1 MAKQTILWTV
11 LPNGRADDGDLAG
24 RLRVSI
30 VVSPRLTP
38 EAPDEQ
44 RLAAFGDFLDWPA
57 TLSEARFKLRVG
69 SDGSAL
75 RPLSEPD
82 SALWQKLFDEN
93 TPVAGFEFKDM
104 SRANLRSYSVR
115 NVMGFL
121 RRNYGRLALQAA
133 TTHPTLLPWSNAHP
147 GLRNMIED
155 LGTRTEKMDFG
166 HRQIEVAQPGFSRFL
181 GEYEKSVE
189 SSIDRKVFGDRS
201 LYKDTATAPGAED
214 GALPGGG
221 GTFRRRTLPADWH
234 DPAGGGPDAS
244 VMAQFQSAD
253 EYTFFQANRFYHRTR
268 PTAAQ
273 RAMRRPSFSGIPAPP
288 TAPEYDFHRIIASYS
303 DYTQL
308 LRRLGLVIDCV
319 LEDNDLIDSLIAA
332 GGGTAAGNAS
342 LEMDW
347 GGARDASTDQH
358 PATAWQADKT
368 RFLVRPRTD
377 DHERG
382 LLKLEHARDQSGPA
396 ADKPRSDFEVYQ
408 VDPDGAA
415 LKTVGFLLSA
425 QNLVA
430 KSLSLTQADGEVTY
444 TTGRRQP
451 VAALRSGGI
460 GVARHD
466 RARVTATEAATAA
479 LKNQAV
485 DTGNGQSVV
494 LFAEDV
500 LRGYRVDV
508 ADVPPDGIPTRW
520 QTLCAR
526 VGEYHLIKAAEEL
539 VLPPDEGYVSGP
551 STTRSTDASTN
562 PDDHY
567 LHESIFRWTGWSL
580 CTPLP
585 GRTLRSRQV
594 EDSQLQGEESTE
606 VKDEATT
613 GNGVSA
619 RFRAAPG
626 TLPKLRFGRSYRLRA
641 RFVDLAGNSLAVDDP
656 SLDPLENA
664 TDVIDYQRFEPV
676 DPPTLVHAAKVS
688 EGESL
693 ERMVIRSN
701 YDKSTTEYLASP
713 AFALAIGE
721 PESRDFEY
729 TASNVRHVVPSKSS
743 QQQCE
748 QHGLLDPFFSDP
760 SSIRIGYEISARESG
775 SLYDL
780 PGTELVTPQN
790 LADVA
795 TTTALPP
802 AMPSPENPV
811 GDRLSG
817 GQYIVHRPD
826 IGAAPYLPDGAAD
839 GIAFRGLDGSEIP
852 GVTSATDFGPDG
864 MIELGPGCLLHENA
878 DGKRTLLVHF
888 DGDWPKRRGLK
899 IVLEERRAKID
910 DPPCQEDYPDDGL
923 PRWRA
928 EERTLTLPVA
938 KGRIVRLAYASF
950 VKEDFLR
957 SFGLSGWTNNPGFVE
972 ELASVG
978 RHWMVTPYREL
989 VLVHAT
995 QQPVCLPTLTK
1006 LRIHRQ
1012 MGEQHARLI
1021 CPLVNLHGPST
1032 GKFEIVADWGE
1043 WVDDLQKD
1051 GPELVPSEGEL
1062 SEILLAEN
1070 HVNKFRLD
1078 KAVDAQLPEPDR
1090 DLGQEKRRARG
1101 DRHEFGDTRFRL
1113 IRYRV
1118 RASTRFREYLPPA
1131 LFAKRENVVRTGP
1144 AAAGPAVAVGANDD
1158 PGAPVLRDSAGDT
1171 DRVIVPATLP
1181 PDEPRVLY
1189 TVPTFRWQQSDSG
1202 ETTTHTRLGNGL
1214 RVWLDRPWFSS
1225 GNGELLGVVILGDGT
1240 NFNQIADDMQGLVTQ
1255 WGVDPLWDSRLPKHK
1270 TSVKDF
1276 GARVHDE
1283 TVHLQEKPDGDR
1295 VHVVGH
1301 RVHWDADRKLWYC
1314 DIELDPGAT
1323 YMPFVRL
1330 ALVRYQPHGLPAA
1343 KVSKVTLAEFAQVLP
1358 KRRALFRQTGDG
1370 LTVTL
1375 RGQAPQ
1381 AGPLAAES
1389 PLFGAGRLL
1398 PLRLRQSGRN
1408 RLELV
1413 LQTRDPELKTDLA
1426 WRDHSV
1432 LASVSIK
1439 PSGGR
1444 SALRPLD
1451 PPGLNIDLAPPG
1463 RRVESRS
1470 GASVDLSAT
1479 ADLGRFEPALPTF
1492 PAQPVP
1498 GGLLKLLEPTL
1509 YQSEPLTLPA
1519 TPGHDRRLV
1528 LREFE
1533 RYYTD
1538 RSLREG
1544 TSGTARRRIIEE
1556 RLVYAVEY
1564 SL

>member
-11 LPNGRADDGDLAG
+11 LPNGRVSDGDLAG
-24 RLRVSI
+24 RLQVSI

-38 EAPDEQ
+38 EAANEQ
-44 RLAAFGDFLDWPA
+44 RLGAFGEFLDWPG
-57 TLSEARFKLRVG
+57 TLSEARFKLRIG
-69 SDGSAL
+69 TQGAGL
-75 RPLSEPD
+75 RPLNRPD

-121 RRNYGRLALQAA
+121 RRSYGRLAVQAA

-147 GLRNMIED
+147 GLKNMIED
-155 LGTRTEKMDFG
+155 LGTRTETMDFG

-181 GEYEKSVE
+181 GDYEKSVE
-189 SSIDRKVFGDRS
+189 ASIDRKVFGRRGV
-201 LYKDTATAPGAED
+201 YKGTATAPGAED
-214 GALPGGG
+214 GGLPGAGG
-221 GTFRRRTLPADWH
+221 SFNRRALPADWH
-234 DPAGGGPDAS
+234 DPANGGPDAS
-244 VMAQFQSAD
+244 VMAQFNGAD

-273 RAMRRPSFSGIPAPP
+273 RAMRRPSFTGIPAPLA
-288 TAPEYDFHRIIASYS
+288 APEYDFHRIIASYA
-303 DYTQL
+303 DYAQL

-319 LEDNDLIDSLIAA
+319 LEDNGPVDSLLAA
-332 GGGTAAGNAS
+332 GGGTATGNVS
-342 LEMDW
+342 LEIDW
-347 GGARDASTDQH
+347 GGTHDASTDQR
-358 PATAWQADKT
+358 PATAWEADKT
-368 RFLVRPRTD
+368 RFLVRPRTP

-382 LLKLEHARDQSGPA
+382 LLKLVHARDQSGPA
-396 ADKPRSDFEVYQ
+396 ADKPRSNFEVYQ

-430 KSLSLTQADGEVTY
+430 KSLSLKQADGEVTY

-451 VAALRSGGI
+451 VAALRSGGL

-466 RARVTATEAATAA
+466 RASVTATEAATAA
-479 LKNQAV
+479 LKNQMV
-485 DTGNGQSVV
+485 DSGNGQSVV

-500 LRGYRVDV
+500 MRGYRVDV
-508 ADVPPDGIPTRW
+508 ADVPADGIPTRW
-520 QTLCAR
+520 HTLCAR
-526 VGEYHLIKAAEEL
+526 EGEYRLIKAAEEL
-539 VLPPDEGYVSGP
+539 VLPPDEGYVSGA

-585 GRTLRSRQV
+585 GRTLRARQV
-594 EDSQLQGEESTE
+594 EDSQLQGEESAE
-606 VKDEATT
+606 VTDEATT

-626 TLPKLRFGRSYRLRA
+626 SLPRLRFGRSYRLRA
-641 RFVDLAGNSLAVDDP
+641 RFVDLAGNSLEVDDP

-664 TDVIDYQRFEPV
+664 TDAIDYQRFEPV
-676 DPPTLVHAAKVS
+676 DPPALVQAAQVS

-701 YDKSTTEYLASP
+701 FDSSPAEYLSAP
-713 AFALAIGE
+713 EFALAIGE
-721 PESRDFEY
+721 PESGDFEY
-729 TASNVRHVVPSKSS
+729 TPTNVRHIVPPKSS

-760 SSIRIGYEISARESG
+760 NRIKTGYEISARESG

-780 PGTELVTPQN
+780 PGTELITPAS
-790 LADVA
+790 LEKIA
-795 TTTALPP
+795 TTSALPP

-811 GDRLSG
+811 GERLSG

-826 IGAAPYLPDGAAD
+826 IGEAPYLPDGAAE
-839 GIAFRGLDGSEIP
+839 GIALRGLDGSELP
-852 GVTSATDFGPDG
+852 GVTNATDFGPDG
-864 MIELGPGCLLHENA
+864 VIELGPGCLLHENA

-888 DGDWPKRRGLK
+888 EGKWPERQGLK
-899 IVLEERRAKID
+899 IVLEERPAKLD
-910 DPPCQEDYPDDGL
+910 DPPCREDYIDDGL
-923 PRWRA
+923 PRWDA
-928 EERTLTLPVA
+928 TERMLTLPVA

-950 VKEDFLR
+950 VRNDFLR
-957 SFGLSGWTNNPGFVE
+957 SFGMPGWTNNPSLVE
-972 ELASVG
+972 ELASLG
-978 RHWMVTPYREL
+978 RHWMITPYREL

-1012 MGEQHARLI
+1012 DGDQHARLI

-1043 WVDDLQKD
+1043 WTDDLQKD
-1051 GPELVPSEGEL
+1051 GPELVASEGEL
-1062 SEILLAEN
+1062 GEVLLAEN

-1078 KAVDAQLPEPDR
+1078 KAVDAQLAEPDR
-1090 DLGQEKRRARG
+1090 DLGQENRRARG

-1131 LFAKRENVVRTGP
+1131 LFARRENVTRTGP
-1144 AAAGPAVAVGANDD
+1144 AAEGPAVASGADDD
-1158 PGAPVLRDSAGDT
+1158 PGAPVLRDNAGNN
-1171 DRVIVPATLP
+1171 DRMIVPATLP

-1189 TVPTFRWQQSDSG
+1189 TVPTFRWQQSSSA
-1202 ETTTHTRLGNGL
+1202 ETTSHTRLGNGL

-1225 GNGELLGVVILGDGT
+1225 GNGELLGVVILGDGS
-1240 NFNQIADDMQGLVTQ
+1240 NFNQIPDDMQGLVTQ

-1283 TVHLQEKPDGDR
+1283 AVQLQEKPDGNR

-1301 RVHWDADRKLWYC
+1301 RVHWDIDRKLWYC

-1330 ALVRYQPHGLPAA
+1330 ALVRYQPHALPAA

-1358 KRRALFRQTGDG
+1358 KRRALFRQTEDG

-1375 RGQAPQ
+1375 RGQAPH
-1381 AGPLAAES
+1381 AGPLAAEA
-1389 PLFGAGRLL
+1389 PLLGTGRLL

-1413 LQTRDPELKTDLA
+1413 LQTREPELETDLA

-1432 LASVSIK
+1432 LASVSIM

-1444 SALRPLD
+1444 PALRPLD
-1451 PPGLNIDLAPPG
+1451 TPGLDIDVAPAG
-1463 RRVESRS
+1463 RRIESRS
-1470 GASVDLSAT
+1470 GARVDLSAT
-1479 ADLGRFEPALPTF
+1479 ADLGRFEPALPTL
-1492 PAQPVP
+1492 PVRPDP
-1498 GGLLKLLEPTL
+1498 GRILNLLEPTL
-1509 YQSEPLTLPA
+1509 YQSDPLTLPG
-1519 TPGHDRRLV
+1519 TPQLDRRLV

-1544 TSGTARRRIIEE
+1544 TSRTVRRRIIEE

-1564 SL
+1564 PL